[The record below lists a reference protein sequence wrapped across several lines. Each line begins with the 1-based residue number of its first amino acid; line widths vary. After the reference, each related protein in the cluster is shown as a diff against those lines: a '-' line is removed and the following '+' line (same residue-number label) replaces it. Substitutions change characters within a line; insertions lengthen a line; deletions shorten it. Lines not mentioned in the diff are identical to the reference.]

1 MWAILEALEIYL
13 GSPNAIGW
21 VSDEQARL
29 WKFQFSFNEIKQ
41 LSSLIL
47 LVFCFGVHSVT
58 NMADAL
64 AKQGVHRVVAWI
76 AFVI

>member
-1 MWAILEALEIYL
+1 MWAILEALKIFL

-29 WKFQFSFNEIKQ
+29 WKFQFHFNEIKQ

-47 LVFCFGVHSVT
+47 VAFCFEVQSVT
-58 NMADAL
+58 NMADAV